1 MTPASH
7 PLSLGTVIEGSLSGG
22 LKIRLSSHC
31 QVEDI
36 RVGQFV
42 VVEGQRN
49 RFFCM
54 ITDVELGASN
64 PRILLDPPEQGSFL
78 AEVLEGTGTFGIVAL
93 QPMLMLQRAVKG
105 ANGAAGAADL
115 ADEELRPV
123 KTIPNHFAPA
133 HFASERDFGIVFGSE
148 EEKGKNRFAIGMPL
162 DMDIPLCLDLDRL
175 VERSNAIFG
184 KSGTGKSFLTRLV
197 LSGIIKK
204 QVAVNLIFDMH
215 NEYGWQALSENKGE
229 VVVKGLRQ
237 LFGKDVAVFTLDLE
251 SSRQRGVKDAH
262 ELSIPL
268 EEITIEDLS
277 LIRSELNLSEASIE
291 SALIL
296 EEIRGRKW
304 LSDFMTWSN
313 ADIDEF
319 VTTHKGHPGALKA
332 LQRKLQ
338 RIMRLSYIKD
348 IAVDSS
354 RQIMQYLESG
364 KHVILEFGG
373 QNSLLSYMLVTNI
386 LTRKIHSRY
395 VEISDY
401 YNADPQHRQKPRQ
414 LVITIEEAHKFL
426 SPQISK
432 STIFGTIAR
441 EMRKYHVTL
450 LIVDQRPSS
459 IDNEVL
465 SQVGTRITALLN
477 DDKDI
482 DAVFTGVSGSQSL
495 RTVLAQL
502 DPKQQALILGYAV
515 PMPVVMR
522 TRAYDTSFYKAM
534 GYRGDDKPEEVA
546 KRAQDNII
554 RLFPG

>member
-1 MTPASH
+1 MNPEAVTPAA
-7 PLSLGTVIEGSLSGG
+7 LGTVIEGSLSGG
-22 LKIRLSSHC
+22 LRIRLSPAC

-54 ITDVELGASN
+54 ITDVELAASN
-64 PRILLDPPEQGSFL
+64 PRILLDPPEHGSFL
-78 AEVLEGTGTFGIVAL
+78 AEVLQGTGTFGIVAL
-93 QPMLMLQRAVKG
+93 QPMLMLTRGESKIG
-105 ANGAAGAADL
+105 NAGEA
-115 ADEELRPV
+115 EELRPV

-133 HFASERDFGIVFGSE
+133 HVASARDFGIVFGNE
-148 EEKGKNRFAIGMPL
+148 DEKGKNRFAIGQPL
-162 DMDIPLCLDLDRL
+162 DMDIPLCLDLDRF

-204 QVAVNLIFDMH
+204 SVAVNLIFDMH

-268 EEITIEDLS
+268 EEISIEDLA
-277 LIRSELNLSEASIE
+277 LIKNELNLSEASIE
-291 SALIL
+291 SAMIL
-296 EEIRGRKW
+296 EEIVGRKW
-304 LSDFMTWSN
+304 LSQFMTWSN
-313 ADIDEF
+313 NDIDDF
-319 VTTHKGHPGALKA
+319 VTGHKGHAGALKA

-338 RIMRLSYIKD
+338 RILRLSYIKD
-348 IAVDSS
+348 ISVDSS
-354 RQIMQYLESG
+354 RQIMQYLEHG

-386 LTRKIHSRY
+386 LTRKIHARY

-401 YNADPQHRQKPRQ
+401 YNADPQHREKPRQ

-459 IDNEVL
+459 IDTEVL

-522 TRAYDTSFYKAM
+522 TRAYDTAFYKAM
-534 GYRGDDKPEEVA
+534 GFRGDDKPEEVA

>member
-1 MTPASH
+1 MTTA
-7 PLSLGTVIEGSLSGG
+7 PLEAVTSLGTVIEGSLSGG
-22 LKIRLSSHC
+22 LKVRLSGQC

-42 VVEGQRN
+42 VVEGQRH

-54 ITDVELGASN
+54 ITDVELAASN
-64 PRILLDPPEQGSFL
+64 PRILLDPPAPGSFL
-78 AEVLEGTGTFGIVAL
+78 AEVLQGTGTFGIIAL
-93 QPMLMLQRAVKG
+93 QPMLMLQRNE
-105 ANGAAGAADL
+105 NGNGNHGS

-123 KTIPNHFAPA
+123 KTVPNHFAPA
-133 HFASERDFGIVFGSE
+133 HVATAGDFGIVFGHE
-148 EEKGKNRFAIGMPL
+148 EEKGKKRFAIGQPL
-162 DMDIPLCLDLDRL
+162 DMDVPLCLDLDRL

-237 LFGKDVAVFTLDLE
+237 LFGKDVAVFSLDID

-268 EEITIEDLS
+268 EEISIEDLA
-277 LIRSELNLSEASIE
+277 LIKHELNLSEASIE
-291 SALIL
+291 SAMIL
-296 EEIRGRKW
+296 EEIVGRKW
-304 LSDFMTWSN
+304 LSEFMTWSN
-313 ADIDEF
+313 SDIEDF
-319 VTTHKGHPGALKA
+319 VTSHKGHAGALKA

-338 RIMRLSYIKD
+338 RVLRLSYIRD
-348 IAVDSS
+348 ISHDSS
-354 RQIMQYLESG
+354 RQILQYLEAG

-373 QNSLLSYMLVTNI
+373 QNSILSYMLVTNI
-386 LTRKIHSRY
+386 LTRKIHERY
-395 VEISDY
+395 VALSDE
-401 YNADPQHRQKPRQ
+401 YNADPQNRIKPRQ

-495 RTVLAQL
+495 KTVLAQL

-522 TRAYDTSFYKAM
+522 TRAYNTEFYKAM
-534 GYRGDDKPEEVA
+534 GFRGDDKPEEVA

>member
-1 MTPASH
+1 MSSE
-7 PLSLGTVIEGSLSGG
+7 LLGTVIEGSLSGG
-22 LKIRLSSHC
+22 LKIRLSQGF
-31 QVEDI
+31 QVEEI

-42 VVEGQRN
+42 VVEGQRH

-54 ITDVELGASN
+54 ITDVELATSN
-64 PRILLDPPEQGSFL
+64 PRILLEPPEQGSFL
-78 AEVLEGTGTFGIVAL
+78 AEVLQGTGTFGIVAL
-93 QPMLMLQRAVKG
+93 QPMLMLQRG
-105 ANGAAGAADL
+105 DNTQ
-115 ADEELRPV
+115 EELRPV
-123 KTIPNHFAPA
+123 KTVPNHFAPA
-133 HFASERDFGIVFGSE
+133 HLAQAQDFGIVFGNE
-148 EEKGKNRFAIGMPL
+148 EEKGKNRFAIGQPL
-162 DMDIPLCLDLDRL
+162 DMEIPLCLDLDRF

-237 LFGKDVAVFTLDLE
+237 LFGRDVAVFTLDLA

-262 ELSIPL
+262 ELSLPL
-268 EEITIEDLS
+268 EEISIEDLA
-277 LIRSELNLSEASIE
+277 LIKYELNLSEASIE
-291 SALIL
+291 SAMIL
-296 EEIRGRKW
+296 EEVLGRKW
-304 LSDFMTWSN
+304 LSQFMSWSN
-313 ADIDEF
+313 EDIEDF
-319 VTTHKGHPGALKA
+319 VTGHKGHSGALKA

-338 RIMRLSYIKD
+338 RILRLSYIRD
-348 IAVDSS
+348 VSVDSS
-354 RQIMQYLESG
+354 RQIMQYLENG

-386 LTRKIHSRY
+386 LTRKLHERY
-395 VEISDY
+395 VEISDH
-401 YNADPQHRQKPRQ
+401 YNADPQNRQKPRQ

-426 SPQISK
+426 APQIAR

-459 IDNEVL
+459 IDNEIL

-495 RTVLAQL
+495 KTVLAQL

-522 TRAYDTSFYKAM
+522 TRAYNSEFYKAM
-534 GYRGDDKPEEVA
+534 GYRGDDSPEEVA

>member
-1 MTPASH
+1 MSSA
-7 PLSLGTVIEGSLSGG
+7 LGTVIEGSLSGG
-22 LKIRLSSHC
+22 LKIRLDSHC
-31 QVEDI
+31 PIENI

-42 VVEGQRN
+42 VVEGQQN

-54 ITDVELGASN
+54 ITDVALGSSN
-64 PRILLDPPEQGSFL
+64 PRILLDPPAQGSFL
-78 AEVLEGTGTFGIVAL
+78 AEVLQGTGTFGIVSL
-93 QPMLMLQRAVKG
+93 QPMLMLTRG
-105 ANGAAGAADL
+105 DSET
-115 ADEELRPV
+115 EELRPV
-123 KTIPNHFAPA
+123 KTIPQHFAPA
-133 HFASERDFGIVFGSE
+133 LFADAHDFGTVFGHE
-148 EEKGKNRFAIGMPL
+148 DEKGRHRFAIGTPL
-162 DMDIPLCLDLDRL
+162 DMEVPLCLDLDRL

-197 LSGIIKK
+197 LSGIIK
-204 QVAVNLIFDMH
+204 QRVAVNLIFDMH
-215 NEYGWQALSENKGE
+215 NEYGWQALSENRGE
-229 VVVKGLRQ
+229 VVVKGLHQ
-237 LFGKDVAVFTLDLE
+237 LFGHDVVVFSLDLE

-268 EEITIEDLS
+268 EEITIEDLA
-277 LIRSELNLSEASIE
+277 LIKAELNLSEAAIE

-296 EEIRGRKW
+296 EEILGKRW
-304 LSDFMTWSN
+304 LSKFMTWSN
-313 ADIDEF
+313 AEIEDF
-319 VTTHKGHPGALKA
+319 VTTHKGHAGALKA

-338 RIMRLSYIKD
+338 RILRLSYIKD
-348 IAVDSS
+348 IAADSS
-354 RQIMQYLESG
+354 RQIMQYLEHG

-386 LTRKIHSRY
+386 LTRKIHARY
-395 VEISDY
+395 VELSDH
-401 YNADPQHRQKPRQ
+401 YNADPQHRDKPRQ

-426 SPQISK
+426 APQISR

-522 TRAYDTSFYKAM
+522 TRAYDTAFYKAM
-534 GYRGDDKPEEVA
+534 GHRGDDRPQEVA
-546 KRAQDNII
+546 KRAQDNIL